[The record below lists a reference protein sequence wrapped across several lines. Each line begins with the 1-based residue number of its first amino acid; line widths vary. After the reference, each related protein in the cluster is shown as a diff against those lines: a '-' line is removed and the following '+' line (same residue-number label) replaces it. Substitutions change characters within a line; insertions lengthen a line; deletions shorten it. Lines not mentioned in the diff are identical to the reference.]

1 MTMITCFNRQ
11 DPWTARGFV
20 HAGALLADARFTA

>member
-1 MTMITCFNRQ
+1 MTMIKRINRQ
-11 DPWTARGFV
+11 YSWTARGFV